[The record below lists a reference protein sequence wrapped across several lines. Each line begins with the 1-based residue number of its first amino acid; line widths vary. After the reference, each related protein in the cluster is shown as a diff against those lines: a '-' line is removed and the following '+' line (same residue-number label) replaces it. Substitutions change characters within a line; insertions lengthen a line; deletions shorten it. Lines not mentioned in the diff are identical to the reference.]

1 MLVCSKCGKKFAD
14 NTKYCPGCGAEA
26 WLYSD
31 KASNDKSYSNITDK
45 TKVPEFDNIVNDFNN
60 TVDTTFEFSENDIRS
75 NKGMAV
81 LSYIGLLVL
90 IPICLGNN
98 SKFVKYHANQGL
110 VLFIFSMILT
120 FIGAIFEIMPLIGEL
135 LAAFL
140 SLSIIILQV
149 IGIINVVNGRAK
161 ELPIVGKYRILK

>member
-45 TKVPEFDNIVNDFNN
+45 TKAPEFDNIVNDFNN

-110 VLFIFSMILT
+110 VLFICSMILN
-120 FIGAIFEIMPLIGEL
+120 FIGSIFSIIPVIGETL
-135 LAAFL
+135 TVVL
-140 SLSIIILQV
+140 SLGVMILQI
-149 IGIINVVNGRAK
+149 IGIVNVINGRAK
-161 ELPIVGKYRILK
+161 ELPIVGKYRVLK

>member
-1 MLVCSKCGKKFAD
+1 MLVCSKCGKNFSD
-14 NTKYCPGCGAEA
+14 DTKYCPGCGAEA

-31 KASNDKSYSNITDK
+31 KVSNDKSYSNNTDK
-45 TKVPEFDNIVNDFNN
+45 TKISEFDNIVNEFNN
-60 TVDTTFEFSENDIRS
+60 TVDSTFEFSENDIRA
-75 NKGMAV
+75 NKGIAV

-98 SKFVKYHANQGL
+98 SKFVRYHANQGL
-110 VLFIFSMILT
+110 VLFICSMILT
-120 FIGAIFEIMPLIGEL
+120 SIGAIFEFIPIIGEI

-140 SLSIIILQV
+140 SLGVIILQV